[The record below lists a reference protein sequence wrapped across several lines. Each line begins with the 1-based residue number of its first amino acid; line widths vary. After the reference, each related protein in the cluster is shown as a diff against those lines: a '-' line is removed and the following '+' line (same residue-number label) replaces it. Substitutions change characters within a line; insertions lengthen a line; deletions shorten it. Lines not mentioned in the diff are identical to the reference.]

1 MAVRPFAALLFTLAT
16 LPLAAFADGCKVGKI
31 ADLPV
36 TMNGMRPMVTA
47 KINGVDARFIADSGA
62 FFSLIGP
69 ASAAEYNL
77 RTTPAPSLTL
87 HGIGGVAT
95 ASVTTVKEF
104 TLAGVPIKN
113 VQFVVGGSQTP
124 GAVGL
129 LGQNVLRL
137 GDVEYDLAHGAIR
150 LFKADGCGKNVMV
163 YWAKDG
169 EAYSAMDIAWATAA
183 SPNTAGTAYLNG
195 AKLRV
200 IFDTGAD
207 VSMLS
212 LRAAERAGVTPD
224 TPGVVKAG
232 LVGGIGARGAQAW
245 LGPFDSFKIGDEE
258 VKHTQLRFG
267 DLTLGDADML
277 VGADFFLSHRIYVAT
292 SQRKLYFTYNGGP
305 VFDLTSRGPGQGGRP
320 AVAANPAQPV
330 PAASGTAAP
339 ADDAAALGDADAA
352 GVEAAAASAN
362 PPPLP
367 TDQPKDAAG
376 FSRRGAAY
384 AARRDFAHALED
396 LTRACELAPMEPEY
410 FYQRAEVRLGM
421 RQPVL
426 ALDDFNR
433 ALDLKPD
440 YVSALVARAGLH
452 LSMRGTAG
460 DANGD
465 VLADLDKV
473 NATVAKEA
481 DVRLA
486 LGNLYARSGALE
498 QAIGQYDVWLDAHI
512 REIRTPDVLA
522 SRCRAR
528 AMLGDHLDK
537 ALADCNRAIKDRPQA
552 VAYLGSRGL
561 AYLRTGDYDKA
572 MKDFDTLLVAQPK
585 NPWALYGRGLTK
597 VRKGL
602 AEEGQAD
609 IVASKLVNPGVADEA
624 AKHGLT
630 P

>member
-1 MAVRPFAALLFTLAT
+1 MAVRPFAVLLSTLVT
-16 LPLAAFADGCKVGKI
+16 LPIAAFAADGCKVGKI
-31 ADLPV
+31 AELPV
-36 TMNGMRPMVTA
+36 TMNGMRPIVTA
-47 KINGVDARFIADSGA
+47 KLNGVEARFIADSGA

-77 RTTPAPSLTL
+77 RTTPAPNIVL
-87 HGIGGVAT
+87 HGIGGMAT

-113 VQFVVGGSQTP
+113 VQFVVGGAQTP

-150 LFKADGCGKNVMV
+150 LFKVEGCGKNAMV

-169 EAYSAMDIAWATAA
+169 EAYSVMDIEWATAA
-183 SPNTAGTAYLNG
+183 SPNTAGTALLNG

-212 LRAAERAGVTPD
+212 LRIAARAGVTPN
-224 TPGVVKAG
+224 TPGVLKAG
-232 LVGGIGARGAQAW
+232 LVGGIGALGAQAW

-258 VKHTQLRFG
+258 IKHTQLRFG
-267 DLTLGDADML
+267 DLTLPDADML
-277 VGADFFLSHRIYVAT
+277 IGADFFLSHRIYVAS
-292 SQRKLYFTYNGGP
+292 SQRKLYFTYNGGR
-305 VFDLTSRGPGQGGRP
+305 VFDLTSR
-320 AVAANPAQPV
+320 VA
-330 PAASGTAAP
+330 PAAAGPALSAAP
-339 ADDAAALGDADAA
+339 AAADPSASGAASPAEDAAALGDADP
-352 GVEAAAASAN
+352 GAAAVAASGTA
-362 PPPLP
+362 PPVP

-410 FYQRAEVRLGM
+410 FYQRAQARLGN

-433 ALDLKPD
+433 AIDLKPD
-440 YVSALVARAGLH
+440 HVPALIARAGLR
-452 LSMRGTAG
+452 LSMRGATGAASG
-460 DANGD
+460 E

-486 LGNLYARSGALE
+486 LGNLYARSDALE

-528 AMLGDHLDK
+528 AMLGENLDK
-537 ALADCNRAIKDRPQA
+537 ALTDCNRAVKERPQA

-561 AYLRTGDYDKA
+561 VYLRTGDYDKA
-572 MKDFDTLLVAQPK
+572 MKDFDALLAAQPR

-597 VRKGL
+597 VRKGQVD
-602 AEEGQAD
+602 AGQAD
-609 IVASKLVNPGVADEA
+609 IGASKLVNPGVADEA
-624 AKHGLT
+624 TRHGLT